1 MADFGVVAVRY
12 SPDRSHIEYVRLARD
27 LPGKFGPFRIVARG
41 FVADLINMNKATFKT
56 WVKNSQG
63 NYSPG
68 ADIHVIDE
76 EFLSTDR
83 NSRKR
88 DNLGNLPEF

>member
-1 MADFGVVAVRY
+1 MADFCVTAVRY
-12 SPDRSHIEYVRLARD
+12 NQDRSHIEYVRVAQD
-27 LPGKFGPFRIVARG
+27 LPGKFGPHRTVARG
-41 FVADLINMNKATFKT
+41 FVAELINLNKATFMT
-56 WVKNSQG
+56 WVLKADG

-68 ADIHVIDE
+68 ADIHVIDG
-76 EFLSTDR
+76 EFLTTDR